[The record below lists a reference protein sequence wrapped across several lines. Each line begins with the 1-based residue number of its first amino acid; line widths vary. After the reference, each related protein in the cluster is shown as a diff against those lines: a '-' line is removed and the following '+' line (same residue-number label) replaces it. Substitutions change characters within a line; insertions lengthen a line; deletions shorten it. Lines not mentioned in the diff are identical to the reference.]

1 MEHILIIGI
10 GFLAQVLFFIRIIAQ
25 WFKSE
30 KEGEVLSPVIFWQ
43 ISLVASIL
51 MLTYGILRH
60 DFAIVVGQLLVYMI
74 YIRNLQLKNAWK
86 SMHWLSRILAIIVPL
101 GYVFWLIY
109 SGNFSS
115 ILKNEDVS
123 AFWLIWGTLAQIVFI
138 SRFFYQWIFSEK
150 EKDSVFPLG
159 FWVISILGSSMIFTY
174 SIPRLDPVLFASHG
188 FGIFVY
194 TRNIL
199 LHYGRKS
206 LFTRLEQM
214 PVINKI
220 VGKVSDK
227 IK

>member
-1 MEHILIIGI
+1 MEHILIIAI
-10 GFLAQVLFFIRIIAQ
+10 GLLAQVLFFIRIIAQ

-60 DFAIVVGQLLVYMI
+60 DFAIVVGQLLVYLI

-86 SMHWLSRILAIIVPL
+86 SMHWLSRILAILVPL

-115 ILKNEDVS
+115 ILKNEEVS
-123 AFWLIWGTLAQIVFI
+123 TFWLIWGTLAQIVFI

-159 FWVISILGSSMIFTY
+159 FWIISILGSSMIFTY

-188 FGIFVY
+188 FGLFVY

-206 LFTRLEQM
+206 IFTRLDKM
-214 PVINKI
+214 PVLNKI